1 MECGNPEGAMKHVER
16 RQIMANLCRFC
27 NERPEQ
33 RLEVWKMMQSL
44 TDISSDEEADD

>member
-1 MECGNPEGAMKHVER
+1 MESGNPEGVLKHVER
-16 RQIMANLCRFC
+16 RGIIVNLCGFC

-44 TDISSDEEADD
+44 TNISGDEKTDD

>member
-1 MECGNPEGAMKHVER
+1 MTGEK
-16 RQIMANLCRFC
+16 
-27 NERPEQ
+27 PEQ